1 MSMMKTQR
9 NILTGIFVV
18 LALCWAPSPADAVS
32 VRVLQG
38 GIPVADTQQLVEE
51 GLRLGNEGMLR
62 QAWDAYEKAVHL
74 DPDATDGYRQLG
86 RVYFNLSLIGAAKD
100 DDYARASEYARL
112 LEVKE
117 PGSADA
123 HHLMGIVLSGKGAFL
138 DALDELRLALSLK
151 PANELILCDIASIH
165 LALHQPDE
173 TIRMLEGKVLKR
185 GWSYYILAMAWLQKG
200 ERGRAWLNLLKARKQ
215 GFSGYWVDTTLEML
229 MRDIRLERK
238 TAQ

>member
-1 MSMMKTQR
+1 MSMRRMR
-9 NILTGIFVV
+9 SILTGILVA
-18 LALCWAPSPADAVS
+18 LAAGCCTCPSEAVS

-38 GIPVADTQQLVEE
+38 GIPMGDAQQLVEE
-51 GLRLGNEGMLR
+51 GLRLGNEQMLR
-62 QAWDAYEKAVHL
+62 QAWEAYEKAVHL
-74 DPDATDGYRQLG
+74 DPDANDGYRQLG
-86 RVYFNLSLIGAAKD
+86 RVYFYLSLIGAANND
-100 DDYARASEYARL
+100 DFIRASEYARL
-112 LEVKE
+112 LDSKD

-123 HHLMGIVLSGKGAFL
+123 HHLMGVVLSGKGAFL

-165 LALHQPDE
+165 LALHQPEE
-173 TIRMLEGKVLKR
+173 TIRILEGKSIRR

-229 MRDIRLERK
+229 MRDIRMNAGER
-238 TAQ
+238 Q

>member
-1 MSMMKTQR
+1 MSMMRSQQ
-9 NILTGIFVV
+9 NILAGILVC
-18 LALCWAPSPADAVS
+18 LALFWSVCHADAVS

-38 GIPVADTQQLVEE
+38 GIPVGDLQQLVEE
-51 GLRLGNEGMLR
+51 GFRLGNERMLR

-74 DPDATDGYRQLG
+74 DPDAIDGYRQLG
-86 RVYFNLSLIGAAKD
+86 RVYFNLSLIGATGDAD
-100 DDYARASEYARL
+100 FARASEYARL

-123 HHLMGIVLSGKGAFL
+123 HHIMGLVLSGKGAFL

-173 TIRMLEGKVLKR
+173 TIRMLEGKALKR

-229 MRDIRLERK
+229 MRDIRLERE

>member
-1 MSMMKTQR
+1 MSMMRTRQ
-9 NILTGIFVV
+9 NMLLGIVF
-18 LALCWAPSPADAVS
+18 ALVSCWSICPADAVS

-38 GIPVADTQQLVEE
+38 GIPVADLQQLVEE
-51 GLRLGNEGMLR
+51 GFRLGNERMLR

-86 RVYFNLSLIGAAKD
+86 RVYFDLSLIGAAHD
-100 DDYARASEYARL
+100 EDYARASEYARL
-112 LEVKE
+112 LGMKE

-173 TIRMLEGKVLKR
+173 TIRILEGKALKR

-200 ERGRAWLNLLKARKQ
+200 ERGRAWLNLLKARTQ

-229 MRDIRLERK
+229 MRDIGLERES
-238 TAQ
+238 AQ